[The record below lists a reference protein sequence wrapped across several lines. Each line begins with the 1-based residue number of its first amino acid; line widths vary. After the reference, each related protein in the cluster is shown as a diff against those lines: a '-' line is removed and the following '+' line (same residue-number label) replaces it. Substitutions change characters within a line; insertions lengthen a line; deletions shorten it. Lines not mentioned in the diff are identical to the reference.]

1 MAAPAVQPSIWSP
14 FQAVRKIVV
23 TAVRNFKAIQN
34 DFRRSVRNVVA
45 VRVGNEKK
53 VGWTHQPDAS
63 MAHFHAGQPLD
74 LIRKNL
80 PAVRHA
86 IVVQVF
92 KDENAIPQIQ
102 IKTFLPLGIGEVF
115 RNPKPPS
122 GIPIHGDG
130 ILDLGFGCENC
141 RGETFR

>member
-34 DFRRSVRNVVA
+34 NFRRSVRN
-45 VRVGNEKK
+45 
-53 VGWTHQPDAS
+53 AS